1 MNQMTLQEFISSNDK
16 ENAIILLE
24 GKREVLEADKEKL
37 EVLGR
42 LLAMNTSKMI
52 FRSGNASGADLFFS
66 RGVITVDSARMQVI
80 TPYSGH
86 RQKTNQANQ
95 TYSLTDID
103 LSYEE
108 EVVFQSKGNK
118 KIEKLINLYVAGDR
132 NPLAMKAAYIIRDT
146 IKVIGTVDIKP
157 ATFGIFYDDLK
168 KPNSGGTGHTMS
180 VCKLNNI
187 PFVNQN
193 VWFEWLKK

>member
-1 MNQMTLQEFISSNDK
+1 MTLQEFISNNDK
-16 ENAIILLE
+16 ENAIVLLE
-24 GKREVLEADKEKL
+24 GKREVLEYDKEKM
-37 EVLGR
+37 EALGR

-66 RGVITVDSARMQVI
+66 RGVISVDAARMQVI

-86 RQKTNQANQ
+86 RQKTNEAKQ
-95 TYSLTDID
+95 TYSLSNID
-103 LSYEE
+103 LTYED

-118 KIEKLINLYVAGDR
+118 KTEKLIDLYVAGDR

-146 IKVIGTVDIKP
+146 IKVIGTEDIKP

-168 KPNSGGTGHTMS
+168 NPLSGGTGHTMS
-180 VCKLNNI
+180 VCKLNSI

-193 VWFEWLKK
+193 IWFEWLKN